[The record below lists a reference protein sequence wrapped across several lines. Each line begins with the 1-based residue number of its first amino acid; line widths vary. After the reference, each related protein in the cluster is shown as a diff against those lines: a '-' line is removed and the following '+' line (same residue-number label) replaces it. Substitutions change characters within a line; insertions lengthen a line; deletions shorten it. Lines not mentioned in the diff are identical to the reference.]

1 MKKNILIVL
10 FILFLGLLFLFSRG
24 GLAPTFLSAAPQGS
38 AEKEEIKK
46 EPDVSGNVNGN
57 GLPAVEIPPEKQQ
70 LLGVRKAE
78 ASVRPLQKVIRTV
91 GIVSLDET
99 KLATVNTKVEGWIE
113 KLYADYQGK
122 YVKKGEKLAEVY
134 SPELYA
140 TQLEFVN
147 LLNWKTEKAHRFQRN
162 VEFNWGDRYGTTG
175 RILTFDIEALFQVA
189 RQKLQLWEIT
199 EEQIQQIEEK
209 RTPMK
214 HLTLHSPITGYII
227 QKQVVEGTRIQPGD
241 KLFDIADLSTLWVI
255 ADIYSYEMPLVR
267 VGQTAKIRLSH
278 LPSREFVSKIDY
290 VYPTLSGETRTVRV
304 RFTLPNPDGSLK
316 PQMFTDIEIK
326 VDLGKRLVIPEDA
339 VIDAGTRKIIYLD
352 KGDGYF
358 EPREVVLGLR
368 GDGLVEVIKG
378 LKSGDRVVSAA
389 NFLIDSE
396 AKLKGITQ

>member
-78 ASVRPLQKVIRTV
+78 VSIKPFHKVIRTV

>member
-10 FILFLGLLFLFSRG
+10 FILFFGLLFLFSRG
-24 GLAPTFLSAAPQGS
+24 GPAPTFLSAAPQGS

-78 ASVRPLQKVIRTV
+78 VSIKPFHKVIRTV